1 MSVQSEISRLNA
13 AKNSLKTAIES
24 KGVAVPDSTKL
35 DGYSALVDQISSGGG
50 SNVVIVEF
58 PGLTQNSPS
67 SVSQDKIETIS
78 SNDIVYIKIKNR
90 KNEYLLPKVSQNEE
104 TIDFAIVQSENLFL
118 HAILNLSR
126 KTIFLLENKFVFI
139 PTSSSSDNG
148 KFLQVIGGTPTWS
161 SLPIYTG
168 EVE

>member
-1 MSVQSEISRLNA
+1 MSVQTEIDRLNA
-13 AKNSLKTAIES
+13 AKSNLKTAIEG

-58 PGLTQNSPS
+58 PGLTQDSPS

-78 SNDIVYIKIKNR
+78 SNDIVYIKIKGG
-90 KNEYLLPKVSQNEE
+90 YLLPKVSQNEE

-126 KTIFLLENKFVFI
+126 KVIFLLENKFVFI

>member
-1 MSVQSEISRLNA
+1 MSIQTELNRLNA
-13 AKNSLKTAIES
+13 AKNNLKTAIEG
-24 KGVAVPDSTKL
+24 KGVAVPDGTKL
-35 DGYSALVDQISSGGG
+35 DGYSTLVEQIGGGG

-58 PGLTQNSPS
+58 PGLTQDSPDP
-67 SVSQDKIETIS
+67 VSQDKIETIS
-78 SNDIVYIKIKNR
+78 SNDIVYIKIRNG
-90 KNEYLLPKVSQNEE
+90 YLLPKVSQNEE

-148 KFLQVIGGTPTWS
+148 KFLQVIGGTPTWA
-161 SLPIYTG
+161 SLPIYNG

>member
-1 MSVQSEISRLNA
+1 MSVQTELDRLNA
-13 AKNSLKTAIES
+13 AKNSLKTAIEG
-24 KGVAVPDSTKL
+24 KGVAVPDGTKL
-35 DGYSALVDQISSGGG
+35 DGYSTLVEQISGGG

-78 SNDIVYIKIKNR
+78 SNDIVYIKIRNG
-90 KNEYLLPKVSQNEE
+90 YLLPKVSQNKEA
-104 TIDFAIVQSENLFL
+104 IDFAIVQSENLFL

-126 KTIFLLENKFVFI
+126 KTIFLLENKFVFT

-161 SLPIYTG
+161 SLPIYNG

>member
-1 MSVQSEISRLNA
+1 MSVQTELNRLNA
-13 AKNSLKTAIES
+13 AKNNLKTAIEG
-24 KGVAVPDSTKL
+24 KGVAVPDGTKL
-35 DGYSALVDQISSGGG
+35 DGYSTLVEQIGGGG

-58 PGLTQNSPS
+58 PGLTQDSPS

-78 SNDIVYIKIKNR
+78 SNDIVYIKIKGG
-90 KNEYLLPKVSQNEE
+90 YLLPKVSQNEE

-126 KTIFLLENKFVFI
+126 KVIFLLENKFVFI

-161 SLPIYTG
+161 SLPIYNG

>member
-1 MSVQSEISRLNA
+1 MSVQTELDRLNA
-13 AKNSLKTAIES
+13 AKNSLKTAIEG
-24 KGVAVPDSTKL
+24 KGVAVPDGTKL
-35 DGYSALVDQISSGGG
+35 DGYSTLVEQISGGD

-58 PGLTQNSPS
+58 PGLTQDSPS

-78 SNDIVYIKIKNR
+78 SNDIVYIKIR
-90 KNEYLLPKVSQNEE
+90 HGYLLPKVSQNEE

>member
-1 MSVQSEISRLNA
+1 MSVQTELDRLNA
-13 AKNSLKTAIES
+13 AKNSLKTAIEG
-24 KGVAVPDSTKL
+24 KGVAVPDGTKL
-35 DGYSALVDQISSGGG
+35 DGYSGLVEQISGD
-50 SNVVIVEF
+50 SNVVVVEF
-58 PGLTQNSPS
+58 PGLTQDSPD

-78 SNDIVYIKIKNR
+78 SNDIVYIKIKGG
-90 KNEYLLPKVSQNEE
+90 YLLPKVSQNEE

-126 KTIFLLENKFVFI
+126 KAIFLLENKFVFV

-161 SLPIYTG
+161 SLPIYNG

>member
-1 MSVQSEISRLNA
+1 MSVQTELDRLNA
-13 AKNSLKTAIES
+13 AKNSLKTAIEG
-24 KGVAVPDSTKL
+24 KGVAVPDGTKL
-35 DGYSALVDQISSGGG
+35 DGYSGLVEQISGGG

-58 PGLTQNSPS
+58 PGLTQDSPS

-78 SNDIVYIKIKNR
+78 SNDIVYIKIR
-90 KNEYLLPKVSQNEE
+90 HGYLLPKVSQNEE
-104 TIDFAIVQSENLFL
+104 TIDFAIVQSENIFL

-126 KTIFLLENKFVFI
+126 KTIFLLENKFVFV
-139 PTSSSSDNG
+139 PTSSTSDNG

-161 SLPIYTG
+161 SLPIYNG

>member
-1 MSVQSEISRLNA
+1 MSVQTELDRLNA
-13 AKNSLKTAIES
+13 AKNSLKTAIEG
-24 KGVAVPDSTKL
+24 KGVAVPDGTKL
-35 DGYSALVDQISSGGG
+35 DGYSTLVEQISGGG

-58 PGLTQNSPS
+58 PGLTQDSPDP
-67 SVSQDKIETIS
+67 VSQDEIETIS
-78 SNDIVYIKIKNR
+78 SNDIVYIKIKGG
-90 KNEYLLPKVSQNEE
+90 YLLPKVSQNEE

-161 SLPIYTG
+161 SLPIYNG

>member
-1 MSVQSEISRLNA
+1 MSVQTELDRLNA
-13 AKNSLKTAIES
+13 AKNSLKTAIEG
-24 KGVAVPDSTKL
+24 KGVAVPDGTKL
-35 DGYSALVDQISSGGG
+35 DGYSTLVEQISGGG

-78 SNDIVYIKIKNR
+78 SNDIVYIKIKNG
-90 KNEYLLPKVSQNEE
+90 YLLPKVSQNEE

-126 KTIFLLENKFVFI
+126 KTIFLLENKFVFT

-161 SLPIYTG
+161 SLPVYNG

>member
-1 MSVQSEISRLNA
+1 MSVQTELDRLNA
-13 AKNSLKTAIES
+13 AKNSLKTAIEG
-24 KGVAVPDSTKL
+24 KGVAVPDGTKL
-35 DGYSALVDQISSGGG
+35 DGYSTLVEQIGGG
-50 SNVVIVEF
+50 DSNVVVVEF
-58 PGLTQNSPS
+58 PGLTQDSPK

-78 SNDIVYIKIKNR
+78 SNDIVSIKIKDG
-90 KNEYLLPKVSQNEE
+90 YLIPKVSQNEE

-148 KFLQVIGGTPTWS
+148 KFLQVVDGVPAWQ
-161 SLPIYTG
+161 SLPIYNG

>member
-1 MSVQSEISRLNA
+1 MSVQSEINRLNA
-13 AKNSLKTAIES
+13 AKNNLKTAIEG
-24 KGVAVPDSTKL
+24 KGVAVPDGTKL
-35 DGYSALVDQISSGGG
+35 DGYSTLVEQIGGGG

-58 PGLTQNSPS
+58 PGLTQDSPN

-78 SNDIVYIKIKNR
+78 SNDIVYIKIKGG
-90 KNEYLLPKVSQNEE
+90 YLLPKVSQNEE

-126 KTIFLLENKFVFI
+126 KAIFLLENKFVFI

-161 SLPIYTG
+161 SLPIYNG

>member
-1 MSVQSEISRLNA
+1 MSVQTEIDRLNA
-13 AKNSLKTAIES
+13 AKSNLKTAIEG

-58 PGLTQNSPS
+58 PGLTQDSPS

-78 SNDIVYIKIKNR
+78 SNDIVYIKIKGG
-90 KNEYLLPKVSQNEE
+90 YLLPKVSQNEE

-126 KTIFLLENKFVFI
+126 KVIFLLENKFVFI

-148 KFLQVIGGTPTWS
+148 KFLQVVDGVPAWQ
-161 SLPIYTG
+161 SLPIYNG

>member
-1 MSVQSEISRLNA
+1 MSVQTELDRLNA
-13 AKNSLKTAIES
+13 AKNSLKTAIEG
-24 KGVAVPDSTKL
+24 KGVAVPDGTKL
-35 DGYSALVDQISSGGG
+35 DGYSTLVEQISGD
-50 SNVVIVEF
+50 SNVVVVEF
-58 PGLTQNSPS
+58 PGLTQDSPD

-78 SNDIVYIKIKNR
+78 SNDIVYIKIKGG
-90 KNEYLLPKVSQNEE
+90 YLLPKVSQNEE

-126 KTIFLLENKFVFI
+126 KAIFLLENKFVFI

-161 SLPIYTG
+161 SLPIYNG

>member
-1 MSVQSEISRLNA
+1 MSVQTELDRLNA
-13 AKNSLKTAIES
+13 AKNSLKTAIEG
-24 KGVAVPDSTKL
+24 KGVAVPDGTKL
-35 DGYSALVDQISSGGG
+35 DGYSTLVEQIGGGG

-58 PGLTQNSPS
+58 PGLTQDSPD

-78 SNDIVYIKIKNR
+78 SNDIVYIKIKNK

-148 KFLQVIGGTPTWS
+148 KFLQVIGGTPTWA
-161 SLPIYTG
+161 SLPVYNG

>member
-1 MSVQSEISRLNA
+1 MSIQTELNRLNA
-13 AKNSLKTAIES
+13 AKNNLKTAIEG

-58 PGLTQNSPS
+58 PSLTQDSPD
-67 SVSQDKIETIS
+67 SVSQDEIETIS
-78 SNDIVYIKIKNR
+78 SNDIVYIKIR
-90 KNEYLLPKVSQNEE
+90 HGYLLPKVSQNEE

-126 KTIFLLENKFVFI
+126 KTIFLLENKFVFV

-148 KFLQVIGGTPTWS
+148 KFLQVVDGVPTWQ
-161 SLPIYTG
+161 SLPIYNG

>member
-1 MSVQSEISRLNA
+1 MSVQTELDRLNA
-13 AKNSLKTAIES
+13 AKNNLKTAIEG
-24 KGVAVPDSTKL
+24 KGVAVPDGTKL
-35 DGYSALVDQISSGGG
+35 DGYSTLVEQIGGGG

-58 PGLTQNSPS
+58 PGLTQDSPN

-78 SNDIVYIKIKNR
+78 SNDIVYIKIRNG
-90 KNEYLLPKVSQNEE
+90 YLLPKVSQNEE

-148 KFLQVIGGTPTWS
+148 KFLQVIGGTPTWA
-161 SLPIYTG
+161 SLPIYNG